1 MAFGRVEDLSGSVE
15 LVIFPD
21 TFAKFGHLLKEE
33 KPLLVGGGLEVEEGN
48 PKIIVD
54 SFAHFDDVLRKT
66 KRISLRLDK
75 IDMEDFAKLDQL
87 LDNNKGNTDVRL
99 VMSIDGDNIEVFP
112 EQPKQIKISDE
123 FFEEIHQLFGRTDF
137 IEVNS

>member
-1 MAFGRVEDLSGSVE
+1 M
-15 LVIFPD
+15 
-21 TFAKFGHLLKEE
+21 LKEE
-33 KPLLVGGGLEVEEGN
+33 KPLLVGGGLEVAEGN

-54 SFAHFDDVLRKT
+54 SFALFDDVLRKT

-99 VMSIDGDNIEVFP
+99 VMSIDGDSIEVFP
-112 EQPKQIKISDE
+112 EQPKQIQITDE